1 VKRKSILTSSQEKQ
15 MKKHKDHHSKKH
27 MDMMRDLMGKGS
39 SFKSAHNK
47 AMKEVGK

>member
-1 VKRKSILTSSQEKQ
+1 MKKKSMLNSSQEKQ
-15 MKKHKDHHSKKH
+15 MKKHKEHHSKKH
-27 MDMMRDLMGKGS
+27 MDMMRNLMIKGS